1 MNEDRSFERITKTD
15 LRRLARLAH
24 ADREEF
30 FERHPEWAI
39 LYRKRFIGAALAG
52 DAALHF
58 VNGST
63 GLEGF
68 ELWSFYVGHPDAA
81 FPFQRVGK
89 ADFGKSKFG
98 QDAAN
103 PDAYVGRRVELRG
116 RSLDC
121 TSADDPIGVL
131 QHYLRS
137 GETPTAR
144 DLRAKAVVLLEPE
157 EFLGYVVWP
166 SLVISGLETRSSR

>member
-1 MNEDRSFERITKTD
+1 MSAERSFEAITRAD
-15 LRRLARLAH
+15 LKRLARQAH
-24 ADREEF
+24 SDREEF

-58 VNGST
+58 INGST

-68 ELWSFYVGHPDAA
+68 ELWSFFAEHPDAA
-81 FPFQRVGK
+81 FPFQQVGK

-98 QDAAN
+98 RDTRN
-103 PDAYVGRRVELRG
+103 PEAYAGRRVELRG

-121 TSADDPIGVL
+121 APADDPIRVL

-137 GETPTAR
+137 GETPSAR
-144 DLRAKAVVLLEPE
+144 EMRAKAVVLLEPE
-157 EFLGYVVWP
+157 DFLGYVIWP
-166 SLVISGLETRSSR
+166 SLVITEPDA

>member
-1 MNEDRSFERITKTD
+1 MKNTRSFESLSKVD
-15 LRRLARLAH
+15 LRRIARIARE
-24 ADREEF
+24 AREEY
-30 FERHPEWAI
+30 FERHSEWAI
-39 LYRKRFIGAALAG
+39 LYRKRLVCAALAG

-58 VNGST
+58 INGST
-63 GLEGF
+63 GLTGF
-68 ELWSFYVGHPDAA
+68 EAWSFYAEHPDAP
-81 FPFQRVGK
+81 FPFQHLVK

-121 TSADDPIGVL
+121 TPADDPIGVL

-166 SLVISGLETRSSR
+166 SLVISGLET

>member
-1 MNEDRSFERITKTD
+1 MDKARTLETITKTD
-15 LRRLARLAH
+15 LRKLARIAREE
-24 ADREEF
+24 REEF
-30 FERHPEWAI
+30 FGRHPEWAI
-39 LYRKRFIGAALAG
+39 LYRKRLVCVALAG

-63 GLEGF
+63 GLTGF
-68 ELWSFYVGHPDAA
+68 EAWSFYSEHPDAP
-81 FPFQRVGK
+81 FPFQRLVK

-98 QDAAN
+98 QDPAN
-103 PDAYVGRRVELRG
+103 PEAYVGRRVELRG

-121 TSADDPIGVL
+121 RLTDDPITVL

-144 DLRAKAVVLLEPE
+144 ELRVKSVVLLEPDD
-157 EFLGYVVWP
+157 FLGYVVWP
-166 SLVISGLETRSSR
+166 SLGISARES